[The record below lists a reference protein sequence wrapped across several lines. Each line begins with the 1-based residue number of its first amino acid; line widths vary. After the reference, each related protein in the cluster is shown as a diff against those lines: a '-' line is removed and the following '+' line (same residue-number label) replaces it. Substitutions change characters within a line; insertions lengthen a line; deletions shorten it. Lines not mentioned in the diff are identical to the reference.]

1 MMNSSNNNNNDKD
14 EKQQDAVSA
23 NDNIIEET
31 VSNVD
36 TAVAAILPAAKCNNS
51 TNNDNNGGKDNL
63 AKQHAVWLA
72 IKVEPG
78 TCQYFEPMLT
88 QMKLVL
94 EHGYTPAE
102 AYNTGGDQNRA
113 CSICRIATDEPCFYQ
128 DAINLCSAAGRER
141 HKIEPF
147 LHNNVEM
154 HKKLYAIFFQKEY
167 TYLRKLTGKSGSPRL
182 PLPYCFE
189 QGIKKE
195 FPSPSYTG
203 FVCNSKKRA
212 IQC

>member
-31 VSNVD
+31 VSNID

-51 TNNDNNGGKDNL
+51 TNNDNDNL
-63 AKQHAVWLA
+63 AKQHAIWLA

-78 TCQYFEPMLT
+78 TCQYFEPTLT

-102 AYNTGGDQNRA
+102 AYNTEGDQN
-113 CSICRIATDEPCFYQ
+113 
-128 DAINLCSAAGRER
+128 
-141 HKIEPF
+141 
-147 LHNNVEM
+147 
-154 HKKLYAIFFQKEY
+154 
-167 TYLRKLTGKSGSPRL
+167 
-182 PLPYCFE
+182 
-189 QGIKKE
+189 
-195 FPSPSYTG
+195 
-203 FVCNSKKRA
+203 
-212 IQC
+212 

>member
-23 NDNIIEET
+23 NDNIVEET

-63 AKQHAVWLA
+63 AKQRAVWLA
-72 IKVEPG
+72 IKVEPD

-102 AYNTGGDQNRA
+102 AYNTGGDQNWA

-128 DAINLCSAAGRER
+128 DAINICSAAGREC
-141 HKIEPF
+141 HKIEPY

-154 HKKLYAIFFQKEY
+154 H
-167 TYLRKLTGKSGSPRL
+167 
-182 PLPYCFE
+182 
-189 QGIKKE
+189 
-195 FPSPSYTG
+195 
-203 FVCNSKKRA
+203 
-212 IQC
+212 